1 MKLSYGAI
9 HAFIF
14 SRFRQRRM
22 KRFFSQFMPTPE
34 SRVLDVG
41 GTAQTWTR
49 ESGSSVEFPVTLLN
63 ILDYGPPESE
73 RFTPVMGDATKLPF
87 AEHSFDI
94 VFSNSVI
101 EHVGTWKE
109 QQAFASEVRRVG
121 QKLWIQTPA
130 RSFPIEAHL
139 LAPFIQ
145 YLPRAFQHH
154 IVRWTPRG
162 ILQPEVVHQIVD
174 EVRLL
179 TYSEMKQ
186 LFPDCVILKER
197 VLGLTKSYIA
207 VRAPNLGLGTVAA
220 SAKTHLSNVAAAQR
234 VE

>member
-1 MKLSYGAI
+1 LALGKNTRRLHRKSGVLARNFGYKRQLVLFLSK
-9 HAFIF
+9 H
-14 SRFRQRRM
+14 
-22 KRFFSQFMPTPE
+22 
-34 SRVLDVG
+34 
-41 GTAQTWTR
+41 
-49 ESGSSVEFPVTLLN
+49 
-63 ILDYGPPESE
+63 
-73 RFTPVMGDATKLPF
+73 
-87 AEHSFDI
+87 
-94 VFSNSVI
+94 
-101 EHVGTWKE
+101 
-109 QQAFASEVRRVG
+109 
-121 QKLWIQTPA
+121 
-130 RSFPIEAHL
+130 HL

-154 IVRWTPRG
+154 IVKWTPRG
-162 ILQPEVVHQIVD
+162 ILQPEIVHQIVD